1 MERMPERINVLKVIS
16 YETEGLIAVLRDI
29 YGPDYEITYADVFEL
44 ASDYAWE
51 DFQEVRPNA
60 LIFQDENGT
69 ELNSDSYDG

>member
-16 YETEGLIAVLRDI
+16 YDTEGLLATLADI

-44 ASDYAWE
+44 ASEYAWE
-51 DFQEVRPNA
+51 DFQSVRPRE

-69 ELNSDSYDG
+69 ELHSDSYGD